1 MIEMTINQSVDIGN
15 QRPRRLRY
23 SPGLR
28 RMVSE
33 HHLRCTDLIYPLFVS
48 EVDDQPVEIESMP
61 GQFRWP
67 VEQVA
72 AQAEVIYRMG
82 IPAVILFGIPA
93 HKDAVGSDNF
103 NDEGTIQRAIR
114 AIKTA
119 VPELVV
125 ISDVCFCEYTSHGH
139 CGLVN
144 LPDSEIYHPHLPDG
158 FVLNDESLEILN
170 RVAVS
175 HARAGADI
183 IAPSGMLDGMVG
195 SIRNALDAADWQ
207 HIAIMSYSVKYQSA
221 FYGPFRDAAAGTPQF
236 GDRASHQMQPANA
249 REALRE
255 AQLDIAEGADML
267 MVKPALCYLDIIKS
281 LRDAC
286 QLPIVAYNVS
296 GEYAMIKAAAAR
308 GWIDERKI
316 VEEML
321 IGIKRAGADLIITYF
336 AKEFSQWLKQN

>member
-1 MIEMTINQSVDIGN
+1 MVEMTINQSVDVGK

-67 VEQVA
+67 VEQAA
-72 AQAEVIYRMG
+72 AQAEAIYRLG

-144 LPDSEIYHPHLPDG
+144 LPGSEVYIAQLPEG
-158 FVLNDESLEILN
+158 YVLNDESLEILN

-175 HARAGADI
+175 HAQAGADI

-195 SIRNALDAADWQ
+195 SIRNALDAAGWQ

-336 AKEFSQWLKQN
+336 AKEVSQWLKQN